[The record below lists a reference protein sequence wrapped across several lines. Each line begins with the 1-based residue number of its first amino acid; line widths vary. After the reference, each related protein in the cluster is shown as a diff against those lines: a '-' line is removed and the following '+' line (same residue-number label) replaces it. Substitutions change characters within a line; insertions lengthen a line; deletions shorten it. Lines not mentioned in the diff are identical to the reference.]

1 MVKVW
6 FSALIYKTFKA
17 FLETMIYTLLFEVTT
32 TRLKNLQQFLYL
44 KIYQGLRKSGK
55 NVKTCC
61 N

>member
-1 MVKVW
+1 
-6 FSALIYKTFKA
+6 
-17 FLETMIYTLLFEVTT
+17 MIYTLLFEVAT